1 MSSVKQKLSIK
12 RLKKKMSGFE
22 EGLSNKDVAEMYGA
36 PRNTISMWVK
46 NKLKYFT
53 TLEQSLNKRK
63 KL

>member
-1 MSSVKQKLSIK
+1 MSD
-12 RLKKKMSGFE
+12 FE

-36 PRNTISMWVK
+36 PRNTISTWVK